1 MSRSAASTSA
11 DLRLNALQ
19 IEEQTRPFQS
29 VVWLLAFFILF
40 FAFWIGGRELFRQ
53 EGLYA
58 TCAQEFRFGTP
69 VSAHGV
75 VQPDVPPL
83 FPAAAAGLNRLGIPM
98 ECALRII
105 SIVMLGAWSLLAS
118 AAAARRRNL
127 RAGAVTFL
135 CCTGTIF
142 AMGKG
147 IDGVPATMSAFF
159 LLAGQL
165 SFFHFGSRLANWN
178 KAWISS
184 ALLWILAFLSGGPA
198 VLLYCIVPIFFL
210 RRPLSVRSKFNA
222 PGFFAACAMLILAVG
237 WRIFESGYYLQ
248 FELLPREFSSW
259 ENFKNML
266 VFPLLLPI
274 RFFPCSL
281 LMWLPFCAALQAIDP
296 TPVFSKYLRTV
307 FAVSLVLIWLLPDRP
322 ASELFFIT
330 GPLAIM
336 TGLNYEL
343 GIRRYRE
350 WFTKALWL
358 GEIVIFMA
366 ILAMAATL
374 LPTRWLAVFPFINA
388 EESIYREGHSL
399 VIAAALILLIAQ
411 AVFYHL
417 HRTIYPVWHMV
428 LKITICCAIFC
439 NILILPSYINKR
451 RWRGLGEDISTALPQ
466 KPRTK
471 TLYKLDIDGM
481 YCGLFYAGV
490 PVKKIKHLDEL
501 PSGENVYLIASGFPR
516 HFGWRWSPL
525 LPPDYRFE
533 GERLT
538 MWRGVPVPPEE
549 EEDIEQ

>member
-1 MSRSAASTSA
+1 MPD

-19 IEEQTRPFQS
+19 IEEKTRPFQS
-29 VVWLLAFFILF
+29 IVWLSAFFILF

-58 TCAQEFRFGTP
+58 TCAHEFRFCEP
-69 VSAHGV
+69 VSAHGI
-75 VQPDVPPL
+75 VQPDVQPL
-83 FPAAAAGLNRLGIPM
+83 FPAVAAALNRAGVPM
-98 ECALRII
+98 EWALRLV
-105 SIVMLGAWSLLAS
+105 SIVMLGAWSLLAAS
-118 AAAARRRNL
+118 VAARRRNY
-127 RAGAVTFL
+127 RAGVVTFL

-178 KAWISS
+178 KAWLSA

-222 PGFFAACAMLILAVG
+222 PGFFIACAMLIVVVG
-237 WRIFESGYYLQ
+237 WRIIESSYSVQ
-248 FELLPREFSSW
+248 FDLLPKEFSSW
-259 ENFKNML
+259 DNFKRML
-266 VFPLLLPI
+266 VFPWLLPV
-274 RFFPCSL
+274 RFFPWSL
-281 LMWLPFCAALQAIDP
+281 LMWLPFCAALQAIDQ
-296 TPVFSKYLRTV
+296 TPVLSKYLRTV
-307 FAVSLVLIWLLPDRP
+307 FAVSLALMWIIPGRAAD
-322 ASELFFIT
+322 ELFFLI

-343 GIRRYRE
+343 GIRRYRQ
-350 WFTKALWL
+350 WFAKALWF
-358 GEIVIFMA
+358 GEFVIILA
-366 ILAMAATL
+366 ALAMAATL
-374 LPTRWLAVFPFINA
+374 LPNRWLAAVPFINSG
-388 EESIYREGHSL
+388 ELIYREGYSL
-399 VIAAALILLIAQ
+399 VIAAALILLAVQ
-411 AVFYHL
+411 AVFFHL
-417 HRTIYPVWHMV
+417 HRAQYPVWHMI
-428 LKITICCAIFC
+428 LKITICFAIFC
-439 NILILPSYINKR
+439 NILILPSYITKR
-451 RWRGLGEDISTALPQ
+451 RWRSLGGDISSVLPPEV
-466 KPRTK
+466 KNK

-490 PVKKIKHLDEL
+490 PVKKIRSLDEL
-501 PSGENVYLIASGFPR
+501 PSGEDVYLIASGFPR

-533 GERLT
+533 GEHLT